1 MLFPGSTCTTQLFF
15 VNMCILT
22 ECKKR
27 GCSLGSRVGY
37 YLQTSKINVYLWA
50 EQQMVLLLS
59 SSHHYIC
66 RSHNSEDT
74 SHSSPTDQN
83 SINVVREKRKRAR
96 QLMDSDSESDG
107 KDQGDRSDAGRAL
120 IQSQPAAPGSLHHQL
135 ESPELTEN
143 TVDSESDGNDQ
154 VDRSDVGRDLMQSQP
169 AAAGSLHHQLQS
181 PELTE
186 NTVVNAHEQ
195 IAVATEGSMSEL
207 AFSQTAS
214 NHTDM

>member
-1 MLFPGSTCTTQLFF
+1 
-15 VNMCILT
+15 
-22 ECKKR
+22 
-27 GCSLGSRVGY
+27 
-37 YLQTSKINVYLWA
+37 
-50 EQQMVLLLS
+50 MVLLLS

-66 RSHNSEDT
+66 RSHSSEDT

-107 KDQGDRSDAGRAL
+107 KDQGDRSDAERDL
-120 IQSQPAAPGSLHHQL
+120 MQSQPAAPGSLHHQL
-135 ESPELTEN
+135 E
-143 TVDSESDGNDQ
+143 
-154 VDRSDVGRDLMQSQP
+154 
-169 AAAGSLHHQLQS
+169 S